1 MKTGPRCLYYS
12 VEYMQN
18 PVILICCVPI
28 TMFQAAG
35 RTIRDITHV
44 AVESFIL
51 VVDSPVVALWHTVY
65 CIGHVA
71 MDGCILVVDCRVVVP

>member
-51 VVDSPVVALWHTVY
+51 AVDSRVVAPEYTDYINTHAAVE
-65 CIGHVA
+65 C
-71 MDGCILVVDCRVVVP
+71 